1 MLKAYRGSP
10 PHARGKDHL
19 VAHQLVHAGITP
31 ACAGKSAALD
41 PRSRQ
46 SWDHPRMRG
55 EKRAQ
60 ASTFRKIEGSPPH
73 ARGKDIFRNPLRKEQ
88 RITPA
93 CAGKRAQSPRPHG
106 SSPDHPRIRGE
117 KVDGAERVAII
128 QGSPPHTRG
137 KDLAGAHGHGLDR
150 ITPAYA
156 GKSPAGPAR
165 PCTDT
170 DHPRMR
176 GEKPLC
182 VSAPVSGGGSPPHAR
197 GKDLESPEKST
208 FLLCRTSDFI

>member
-10 PHARGKDHL
+10 PHARGEVQRGNL
-19 VAHQLVHAGITP
+19 EALELGITP
-31 ACAGKSAALD
+31 AYAGKSFFL
-41 PRSRQ
+41 PWRTHSYR
-46 SWDHPRMRG
+46 DHPRMRG

-117 KVDGAERVAII
+117 KVDGAERAAII

-170 DHPRMR
+170 DHPRIR
-176 GEKPLC
+176 GEK
-182 VSAPVSGGGSPPHAR
+182 
-197 GKDLESPEKST
+197 T
-208 FLLCRTSDFI
+208 

>member
-10 PHARGKDHL
+10 PHARGEVQRGNL
-19 VAHQLVHAGITP
+19 EALELGITP
-31 ACAGKSAALD
+31 AYAGKSFFL
-41 PRSRQ
+41 PWRTHSYR
-46 SWDHPRMRG
+46 DHPRMRG

-128 QGSPPHTRG
+128 QGSPPHARG
-137 KDLAGAHGHGLDR
+137 KDLQREQNRRSHR
-150 ITPAYA
+150 ITPACA
-156 GKSPAGPAR
+156 GKSISTSSGSRRAE
-165 PCTDT
+165 

-176 GEKPLC
+176 GEK
-182 VSAPVSGGGSPPHAR
+182 
-197 GKDLESPEKST
+197 T
-208 FLLCRTSDFI
+208 